1 MPLDPKQ
8 IVSDAERA
16 GIIARNEAA
25 EKRLTES
32 VLDAAAHFILNRY
45 KTPEEAGIAR
55 LPSSTPKRNRPKTD
69 PSRRKWITKG
79 EAKAKGY
86 AL

>member
-1 MPLDPKQ
+1 MK
-8 IVSDAERA
+8 
-16 GIIARNEAA
+16 
-25 EKRLTES
+25 
-32 VLDAAAHFILNRY
+32 Y

-79 EAKAKGY
+79 EAIAKGY
-86 AL
+86 SL

>member
-1 MPLDPKQ
+1 MNLLPVQRVTNPRCVGMQEPCDHRRGGTLSK
-8 IVSDAERA
+8 
-16 GIIARNEAA
+16 
-25 EKRLTES
+25 
-32 VLDAAAHFILNRY
+32 Y

-86 AL
+86 SL